1 MLGLQGVPSW
11 PTVSFWYQ
19 VKGLARIRD
28 YERLGLENMEEYGRL
43 VRVRIRESERLGLG
57 LELEGYG

>member
-1 MLGLQGVPSW
+1 MLGLQGVPW
-11 PTVSFWYQ
+11 PTDSSWYQ

-28 YERLGLENMEEYGRL
+28 LELENMEEYGRL
-43 VRVRIRESERLGLG
+43 VRVRIREYERLGLG

>member
-1 MLGLQGVPSW
+1 MLGLQGVPW
-11 PTVSFWYQ
+11 PTDSFLYQ

-28 YERLGLENMEEYGRL
+28 YERLELENMEEYGRL
-43 VRVRIRESERLGLG
+43 VRVRIREFERLGLG